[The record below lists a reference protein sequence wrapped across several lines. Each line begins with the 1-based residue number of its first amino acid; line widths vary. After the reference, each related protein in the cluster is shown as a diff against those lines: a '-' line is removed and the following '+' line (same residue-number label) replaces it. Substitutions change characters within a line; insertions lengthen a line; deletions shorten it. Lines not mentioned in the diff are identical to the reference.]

1 MLILGLQGSPR
12 LKGNTNYLLDAFLDA
27 AAKEGA
33 VTRKLH
39 ASKLNVAGCMGCGVC
54 EKKGYCA
61 IGDDDMAALV
71 YPLLRRADVI
81 VLASPVYFYN
91 VTAQLKSV
99 IDRSQAL
106 WARKYK
112 HGLNDPGRAH
122 RKGLMF
128 AVGATRGKNL
138 FDGMSLTARYFFD
151 AVGAEYTDMLGYRR
165 IEAMGDI
172 EQYPE
177 IRQDVANALQQ
188 LSPVVNRR
196 KILFACRENACR
208 SQMAAALAQSMAGDR
223 IDALSAG
230 SQPAQTINSEMAA
243 VMAELGLDMGYRQP
257 RALDAVVEETPPDII
272 VTMGCGEQCPY
283 VPGAETIDW
292 HLPDPAGQSLDFMRQ
307 VRDEI
312 RQKVEDLVSKD

>member
-12 LKGNTNYLLDAFLDA
+12 LKGNTNYLLDAFLNA
-27 AAKEGA
+27 AENEGA

-39 ASKLNVAGCMGCGVC
+39 ASKLNIAACIGCGVC

-61 IGDDDMAALV
+61 IGNDDMAATV
-71 YPLLRRADVI
+71 YPLLRGADVV

-91 VTAQLKSV
+91 VTAQLKAL
-99 IDRSQAL
+99 IDRTQAL

-112 HGLNDPGRAH
+112 HGLSDPGRAH

-151 AVGAEYTDMLGYRR
+151 AVGAAYTDMLGYRR
-165 IEAMGDI
+165 IESMGDI

-177 IRQDVANALQQ
+177 IRQDVAHTLQQ
-188 LSPVVNRR
+188 FSPLLNRK

-208 SQMAAALAQSMAGDR
+208 SQMASAFANSLAGDKVE
-223 IDALSAG
+223 AMSAG
-230 SQPAQTINSEMAA
+230 SQPAEKINMDMETA
-243 VMAELGLDMGYRQP
+243 MAELGFDMAYRHP
-257 RALDAVVEETPPDII
+257 RTIASVVEKTPPDTI
-272 VTMGCGEQCPY
+272 VTMGCGEHCPY
-283 VPGAETIDW
+283 VPGAEVIDW
-292 HLPDPAGQSLDFMRQ
+292 DLADPAGQSLDFMRQ

-312 RQKVEDLVSKD
+312 RQRVKRLVGH